1 MSIDSKIKEVVAQ
14 VGRAGLSAKYP
25 NEFEYYML
33 SLELVTAND
42 EPIDY
47 FAFPVMP
54 KSISKSDSKRISV
67 KKSQSAL
74 TVLMSKSFTPQDITI
89 SGTFGR
95 GLQTLLSPVVFTAI
109 RYSTESGV
117 FRSYQIDKGIVN
129 GIQKSLSPYVKTGF
143 GALKILQAI
152 IDKSDGVDEQ
162 GKSFRLYLYNPTLGE
177 SYLVVPT
184 KNPLSFNQNEGG
196 NNMIWEYTLNLTI
209 IAPLDAFKRENPTSS
224 AKLLSANA
232 VQSGVNSFST
242 GIIKGMSKLF
252 SRGS

>member
-1 MSIDSKIKEVVAQ
+1 
-14 VGRAGLSAKYP
+14 
-25 NEFEYYML
+25 
-33 SLELVTAND
+33 
-42 EPIDY
+42 
-47 FAFPVMP
+47 
-54 KSISKSDSKRISV
+54 
-67 KKSQSAL
+67 
-74 TVLMSKSFTPQDITI
+74 
-89 SGTFGR
+89 
-95 GLQTLLSPVVFTAI
+95 
-109 RYSTESGV
+109 
-117 FRSYQIDKGIVN
+117 
-129 GIQKSLSPYVKTGF
+129 VKTGF

-162 GKSFRLYLYNPTLGE
+162 GKSFRLYFYNPTLGE

-242 GIIKGMSKLF
+242 GIIKEMSKLF
-252 SRGS
+252 SRGL